1 MNYNNWS
8 QKIHGLAKEKGWFD
22 GKPRSE
28 AEIMQLVVSEICE
41 ATEEVRNSRPAVYVN
56 NNGVCEIGELDFVS
70 FIKLDGTEDPMNPK
84 KTYMKPEG
92 EAVELADALIRML
105 DYAAFKDINVN
116 GAIQEINSVKKNQD
130 AQTKYFQL
138 LTEMSPLEQHY
149 SLCHTIFSSLPLS
162 LLIANFVLE
171 TEALFQVRGW
181 NLEKV
186 VSIKH
191 QYNTT
196 RPYRHGGKA
205 L

>member
-41 ATEEVRNSRPAVYVN
+41 ATEEVRNSRPAVYVD
-56 NNGVCEIGELDFVS
+56 NNGVCEIGELDFIS
-70 FIKLDGTEDPMNPK
+70 FIKLDGTDDPMNPK
-84 KTYMKPEG
+84 KSYMKPEG
-92 EAVELADALIRML
+92 EAVEIADALIRIL
-105 DYAAFKDINVN
+105 DYSAFKGLDV
-116 GAIQEINSVKKNQD
+116 
-130 AQTKYFQL
+130 
-138 LTEMSPLEQHY
+138 
-149 SLCHTIFSSLPLS
+149 SSLVGRRLEEFGSVDDGPRELTALESHFNMVKILTQPNS
-162 LLIANFVLE
+162 LENIVSDFLIDVEYYF
-171 TEALFQVRGW
+171 TEKGW
-181 NLEKV
+181 DLEKV